1 MNDYKPDIT
10 VDSRGAG
17 CPGPMMDLIG
27 KVKTADT
34 GAVLRLLT
42 TERNS
47 TEDVPEWLEQ
57 AGHEL
62 LDIERVDDH
71 WQIDVRKA

>member
-1 MNDYKPDIT
+1 MGSSDLTPDPLQ
-10 VDSRGAG
+10 VGQHRDRA
-17 CPGPMMDLIG
+17 DLLG
-27 KVKTADT
+27 HYQ

-47 TEDVPEWLEQ
+47 TEDVPEWLEK

-62 LDIERVDDH
+62 LAIEEKDDH
-71 WQIDVRKA
+71 WRIDVRKA